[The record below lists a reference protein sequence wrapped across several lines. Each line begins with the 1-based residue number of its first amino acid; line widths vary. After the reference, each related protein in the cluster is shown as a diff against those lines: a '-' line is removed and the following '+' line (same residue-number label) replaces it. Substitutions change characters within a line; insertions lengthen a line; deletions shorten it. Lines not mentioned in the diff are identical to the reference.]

1 MRTDRL
7 YLTLALGL
15 SLLGYAAS
23 SYCATRIASALSG
36 YSAPT
41 RSVAK
46 INNLAPAMLR
56 TSSTAPIPLTP
67 TQVMMVPSS
76 LFLGGC
82 ALIALIVG
90 LPRKSD
96 ASIND

>member
-1 MRTDRL
+1 MQKHRL

-23 SYCATRIASALSG
+23 CYCATRVASALSG
-36 YSAPT
+36 YAPPT
-41 RSVAK
+41 R
-46 INNLAPAMLR
+46 INDLAPAMLR
-56 TSSTAPIPLTP
+56 TSSTAPIRLTA

-96 ASIND
+96 ESIND